1 MSDKMWAGRFSVAL
15 DREADDFNS
24 SIHFD
29 CRMYKEDITGSVAHA
44 KMLARAG
51 IISDGD
57 RDAIVSGLEG
67 ILSDIE
73 SGALEIDMECEDIH
87 MFVEKV
93 LTARIG
99 EAGKKLHTARSRND
113 QVALD
118 LRMYMRREAAEIAS
132 LAKKLASVLC
142 DKAETYAEIHP
153 SSACAADNVRSSSD
167 GIRDDASARHL
178 EDRGCRSENGRIAD
192 RVLRSRG
199 NDIQDGPQVRSGA
212 SRIFRDRDEQP

>member
-24 SIHFD
+24 CIHFD

-93 LTARIG
+93 LTERIG
-99 EAGKKLHTARSRND
+99 ETGKKLFTM
-113 QVALD
+113 LE
-118 LRMYMRREAAEIAS
+118 MRRYCFFPAERY
-132 LAKKLASVLC
+132 C
-142 DKAETYAEIHP
+142 
-153 SSACAADNVRSSSD
+153 
-167 GIRDDASARHL
+167 
-178 EDRGCRSENGRIAD
+178 
-192 RVLRSRG
+192 
-199 NDIQDGPQVRSGA
+199 
-212 SRIFRDRDEQP
+212 

>member
-73 SGALEIDMECEDIH
+73 NGALEIDMECE
-87 MFVEKV
+87 
-93 LTARIG
+93 
-99 EAGKKLHTARSRND
+99 
-113 QVALD
+113 
-118 LRMYMRREAAEIAS
+118 
-132 LAKKLASVLC
+132 
-142 DKAETYAEIHP
+142 
-153 SSACAADNVRSSSD
+153 
-167 GIRDDASARHL
+167 
-178 EDRGCRSENGRIAD
+178 
-192 RVLRSRG
+192 
-199 NDIQDGPQVRSGA
+199 
-212 SRIFRDRDEQP
+212 